1 MKIETKY
8 HGLIEVQKEEVI
20 RFPNGLPGFIE
31 EKEFTVIPFT
41 EDGTFYILQS
51 IQTPGLGFVMTNP
64 FTLYP
69 DYDFN
74 LENQVVDVLE
84 LESAEEVTVY
94 TVLTLADPFHLT
106 TANLQAPVVLNVK
119 KKIGK
124 QVILTGSPYQT
135 KHNLFPEA
143 VAK

>member
-8 HGLIEVQKEEVI
+8 HGLIEVLEEEVV
-20 RFPNGLPGFIE
+20 RFPNGLPGFLE
-31 EKEFTVIPFT
+31 EKEFAIIPFT

-51 IQTPGLGFVMTNP
+51 VQTPELGFVLTNP
-64 FTLYP
+64 FSFFP

-74 LENQVVDVLE
+74 LENQTVDALE
-84 LESAEEVTVY
+84 LDSPEDVTVY
-94 TVLTLADPFHLT
+94 TVLTMADPFHLT

-119 KKIGK
+119 KKRGK

-135 KHNLFPEA
+135 KHNLFSEA
-143 VAK
+143 IAK

>member
-8 HGLIEVQKEEVI
+8 HGLIEVQEEEVL
-20 RFPNGLPGFIE
+20 RFPNGLPGFLE

-41 EDGTFYILQS
+41 EEGTFHILQS
-51 IQTPGLGFVMTNP
+51 VQTPVLGFVLANP
-64 FTLYP
+64 FAFYP
-69 DYDFN
+69 DYDFD
-74 LENQVVDVLE
+74 LENQAVDVLE
-84 LESAEEVTVY
+84 LDSAEEVTVY
-94 TVLTLADPFHLT
+94 MVLTMADPFHLT
-106 TANLQAPVVLNVK
+106 TANLQAPIVVNVK

>member
-8 HGLIEVQKEEVI
+8 HGLIELQEEEVLK
-20 RFPNGLPGFIE
+20 FPNGLPGFME
-31 EKEFTVIPFT
+31 EREFAVIPFM
-41 EDGTFYILQS
+41 EDGTFFILQS
-51 IQTPGLGFVMTNP
+51 VQTPELGFVLTNP
-64 FTLYP
+64 FTFYP

-74 LENQVVDVLE
+74 LENQAVDTLE
-84 LESAEEVTVY
+84 LDSVEDVTVY
-94 TVLTLADPFHLT
+94 TVLTMADPFHLT
-106 TANLQAPVVLNVK
+106 TANLQAPVVVNAK
-119 KKIGK
+119 KKLAK